1 MRGGKG
7 REGYERV
14 RGERWKERRGGER
27 EGLGG
32 EERGRER
39 GGDRERKP
47 EEYIRALK
55 KGARRRR
62 EEVVEDEERR

>member
-1 MRGGKG
+1 MEGKKG
-7 REGYERV
+7 R
-14 RGERWKERRGGER
+14 R
-27 EGLGG
+27 EGRIGG
-32 EERGRER
+32 RRE